1 MKERIIKRKEV
12 IKMKTI
18 NAKLFALKYK
28 LLKKLNASL
37 EKDKEAIK
45 ENAKITFDKYAKI
58 QIIECTKKSYSKEDQ
73 EKLDKFAQ
81 ENGIVKQET
90 KYLRIDIDNI
100 ATEIDEK
107 VDEILEY
114 LEDNNDKLIK
124 KVASKVADRK

>member
-1 MKERIIKRKEV
+1 MKIV
-12 IKMKTI
+12 

-45 ENAKITFDKYAKI
+45 EGAKITFDKYAKI
-58 QIIECTKKSYSKEDQ
+58 QLVECTKKSYSKEVQQ
-73 EKLDKFAQ
+73 ELEEYAKSKGY
-81 ENGIVKQET
+81 EKQET

-100 ATEIDEK
+100 PNEIDNK
-107 VDEILEY
+107 VDEILTM
-114 LEDNNDKLIK
+114 LEDSNDKMIK

>member
-1 MKERIIKRKEV
+1 MKIV
-12 IKMKTI
+12 

-58 QIIECTKKSYSKEDQ
+58 QVIECTKKSYSKEDQ

-81 ENGIVKQET
+81 ENGMVKQET
-90 KYLRIDIDNI
+90 KYIRIDIDNI
-100 ATEIDEK
+100 PTEVDEK

-124 KVASKVADRK
+124 KVASKVANRK

>member
-1 MKERIIKRKEV
+1 
-12 IKMKTI
+12 MKTI

-58 QIIECTKKSYSKEDQ
+58 QIVECTKKAYSKEVQQ
-73 EKLDKFAQ
+73 ELEEYAKSKGY
-81 ENGIVKQET
+81 EKQEI

-100 ATEIDEK
+100 PEEVDEK
-107 VDEILEY
+107 VDEILTM
-114 LEDNNDKLIK
+114 LEDSNDKMIK

>member
-1 MKERIIKRKEV
+1 MKIV
-12 IKMKTI
+12 

-58 QIIECTKKSYSKEDQ
+58 QLVECTKRSYSKEDQ

-90 KYLRIDIDNI
+90 KYIRIDIDNI
-100 ATEIDEK
+100 PTEVDTK
-107 VDEILEY
+107 VDKILTM
-114 LEDNNDKLIK
+114 LEDSNDKMIK
-124 KVASKVADRK
+124 KVASKVANKK

>member
-1 MKERIIKRKEV
+1 V

>member
-1 MKERIIKRKEV
+1 MKIV
-12 IKMKTI
+12 

-58 QIIECTKKSYSKEDQ
+58 QIVECTKKSYSKEDQ
-73 EKLDKFAQ
+73 EKLEEYAKSKGY
-81 ENGIVKQET
+81 EKQET

-100 ATEIDEK
+100 PEEVDTK
-107 VDEILEY
+107 VDEILTM
-114 LEDNNDKLIK
+114 LEDSNDKMIK
-124 KVASKVADRK
+124 KVASKVANRK

>member
-1 MKERIIKRKEV
+1 MKIV
-12 IKMKTI
+12 

-37 EKDKEAIK
+37 EKDKNAIK

-58 QIIECTKKSYSKEDQ
+58 QLVECTKRSYSKEDQ

-114 LEDNNDKLIK
+114 LEDSNDKDIK
-124 KVASKVADRK
+124 RVASKMANTKR